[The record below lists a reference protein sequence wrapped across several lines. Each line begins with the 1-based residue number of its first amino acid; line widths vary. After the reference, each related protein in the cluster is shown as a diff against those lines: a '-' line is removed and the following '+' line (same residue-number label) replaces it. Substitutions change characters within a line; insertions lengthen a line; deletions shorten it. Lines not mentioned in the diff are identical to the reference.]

1 MPKMPMWLLLLF
13 LLCLVLAKPA
23 AANELYRCLGAHQA
37 VSYQS
42 QACATGQR
50 LDRMVAYQRDAVSAR
65 AQLPLLTTRAPRY
78 VAHNPRYMAPRTS
91 RHTTARNQ
99 CHASKAKRE
108 AALQRLGMSRTFAQL
123 SQLDAPVR
131 EACHGF

>member
-1 MPKMPMWLLLLF
+1 MPKMPLWLLLF

-50 LDRMVAYQRDAVSAR
+50 LDRVVAYQRDAASAR
-65 AQLPLLTTRAPRY
+65 AQRPLLTTRTPRY
-78 VAHNPRYMAPRTS
+78 VVHNPRYLAPRTN

-123 SQLDAPVR
+123 SQLDVPVR
-131 EACHGF
+131 AACHGF